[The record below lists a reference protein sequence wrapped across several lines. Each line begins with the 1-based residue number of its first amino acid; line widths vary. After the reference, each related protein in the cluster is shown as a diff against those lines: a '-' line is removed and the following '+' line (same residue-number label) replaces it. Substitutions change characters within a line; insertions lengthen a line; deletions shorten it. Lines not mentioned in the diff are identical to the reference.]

1 MILLITSLGGG
12 IMHSV
17 DKMTSNPIGEDEI
30 DLIEL
35 IRVLIKGKKII
46 FISIFLSLIFGLL
59 SGMIIKSR
67 NYQSRV
73 LLNFNFQEILDGK
86 NPDGTRFDIN
96 LITSTPVLNKVIEAE
111 STLVEKGIGV
121 EALKRAITLEPI
133 TPNHITKQIEENYK
147 NGVDFTY
154 FPSTYLIRFSLTKDL
169 DYDRKILDRIIF
181 EYKSYFEYRYN
192 KLEIIGSSTGNYEKY
207 DYVELLE
214 IFENNL
220 LRVKNLLLE
229 EKNNKF
235 RSSTLLITYSDLLGE
250 IELLE
255 NIEFKNLKS
264 IVENKNLS
272 KDKWRVIEKYRNL
285 IKELE
290 LQKAKYLAEEK
301 IVKEMLDN
309 YKPDNN
315 QIILPSLE
323 GTIVE
328 GNNNSYYERLIE
340 KATEAGVSA
349 VFLEED
355 IKYYKTRIIELENQE
370 NINNEYIEEV
380 GILIVSIE
388 KKYKQV
394 IENVNILNREY
405 NQVYFSNLIRKISPI
420 EIVNDVKIEI
430 YLLISLAL
438 GLFFGVGMVFII
450 EFKKKHL

>member
-1 MILLITSLGGG
+1 M
-12 IMHSV
+12 
-17 DKMTSNPIGEDEI
+17 
-30 DLIEL
+30 
-35 IRVLIKGKKII
+35 
-46 FISIFLSLIFGLL
+46 
-59 SGMIIKSR
+59 
-67 NYQSRV
+67 
-73 LLNFNFQEILDGK
+73 
-86 NPDGTRFDIN
+86 
-96 LITSTPVLNKVIEAE
+96 
-111 STLVEKGIGV
+111 
-121 EALKRAITLEPI
+121 
-133 TPNHITKQIEENYK
+133 
-147 NGVDFTY
+147 
-154 FPSTYLIRFSLTKDL
+154 
-169 DYDRKILDRIIF
+169 
-181 EYKSYFEYRYN
+181 
-192 KLEIIGSSTGNYEKY
+192 
-207 DYVELLE
+207 
-214 IFENNL
+214 
-220 LRVKNLLLE
+220 
-229 EKNNKF
+229 
-235 RSSTLLITYSDLLGE
+235 ITYSDLLGE

-272 KDKWRVIEKYRNL
+272 KDKWRVIEKYRNF

-290 LQKAKYLAEEK
+290 LQKSKYLAEEK

-355 IKYYKTRIIELENQE
+355 IKYYKNRISELENQE
-370 NINNEYIEEV
+370 NINNEYIEKV

-388 KKYKQV
+388 KKYKQI